1 MPMRPNPE
9 PMEAGMKAYADP
21 TIETLGTVAE
31 LTAKVDKCGGSG
43 DSAFPDILE
52 NRTAPHDTC

>member
-1 MPMRPNPE
+1 
-9 PMEAGMKAYADP
+9 MKAYADP

-31 LTAKVDKCGGSG
+31 LTAKVDKCGGGG

-52 NRTAPHDTC
+52 NRTAAAPTSADLN